1 MISVFG
7 RRLETIAD
15 DMFTFAFDIFNF
27 IKVINLKRLNKIY
40 RKPSIISP
48 GLTEL
53 FVRLMGL
60 YMDRRGGGYI
70 RGYNIM

>member
-53 FVRLMGL
+53 FVRFNNGL
-60 YMDRRGGGYI
+60 IHGQEGRGVYTGV
-70 RGYNIM
+70 